1 MPGRLLLYDTLGMN
15 FRLLKLRKDP
25 NSPPVTKR
33 IDYRQFCGV
42 SANGHETAEV
52 AEQDPFERVDG
63 SSVKAK
69 FDGGSAPYVHD
80 VRRPAESEI
89 VQFEFA
95 DRLQPHTEVAAIA
108 NELPR
113 DRDILIHCKMGGRS
127 ETAARRWPK
136 PKPAGSDNPDLLL
149 PACKSGDGEQC
160 HTLALKYVR
169 GGGVPKNP
177 EKGFQLMQQGCSHG
191 YAQACFVTS
200 QMWQRGIGTNRSAS
214 KASEYLKKACD
225 LGHQGAMDAG
235 ECE

>member
-1 MPGRLLLYDTLGMN
+1 MKARNSNAFAECIERRPVRQQKSVVMPDQP
-15 FRLLKLRKDP
+15 KP
-25 NSPPVTKR
+25 AASASVSPKPKPVT
-33 IDYRQFCGV
+33 
-42 SANGHETAEV
+42 
-52 AEQDPFERVDG
+52 
-63 SSVKAK
+63 
-69 FDGGSAPYVHD
+69 
-80 VRRPAESEI
+80 RPK
-89 VQFEFA
+89 
-95 DRLQPHTEVAAIA
+95 P
-108 NELPR
+108 
-113 DRDILIHCKMGGRS
+113 K
-127 ETAARRWPK
+127 PK

-200 QMWQRGIGTNRSAS
+200 QMWRRGIGTNRSTS

-225 LGHQGAMDAG
+225 LGHQGAIDAG